1 MSWEVWTMPQKTS
14 FCNRTLLRS
23 DLRHFWPAGFVYV
36 LLWLM
41 ILPIQLLRVGYD
53 APRDDGLLAENLE
66 PLLHNVIVDA
76 SVGSLVLA
84 VVCGV
89 VIPMAVYA
97 YLMTPRSVGMMHA
110 LPVKRTTQYFSH
122 FLAGFGL
129 LTAGNLLIFLL
140 SVLAQLP
147 FGVVDWSALGQWLLL
162 TELLELFFLSLG
174 ALCAM
179 VTGWLLAIPVLY
191 VAVNFAALLLC
202 SVVQFLQR
210 WFYFGFQYT
219 TYPPFVQW
227 LTPIIKLAEDVGFLD
242 GEYITRNGIEVY
254 WRSLSAQALPTS
266 AIYAAAGLVL
276 LALGWLLYRKR
287 PSEAAGDAIAFPWLR
302 ILVRWAV
309 GLCGGLGLG
318 LFLSSFVLGGS
329 RSLAKLLLCQVFMG
343 LLCFVAAQM
352 LLQKTFRVFRRS
364 WKELAAL
371 AAAMVALT
379 LAIRADVLGVQY
391 RVPDVPQVDN
401 VRVMVSRCDGGNF
414 LASDSTAIETVTSL
428 HRAILEQGPENAD
441 DSRVLYVSFYY
452 TMKNGQEIRRNYGI
466 AEREGAETYRK
477 INQLLN
483 LPQARSYAV
492 GINDL
497 TDEELDTVRGGFVED
512 SDTGFSVDLT
522 REQALALCRAAQQ
535 DVAAAVDTDVLA
547 AIDTDTAQTWRYQ
560 TDTAQTWRYQ
570 MVIYSTTADGGTKDR
585 YLSMMSYCTR
595 MQEFIDGLN
604 LTNSTADVPA
614 TEVVS

>member
-14 FCNRTLLRS
+14 FCNSTLLRS

-36 LLWLM
+36 LIWLM
-41 ILPIQLLRVGYD
+41 ILPIQLLRAGYD

-66 PLLHNVIVDA
+66 ALLHNVIVGA

-97 YLMTPRSVGMMHA
+97 YLMAPRSVGMMHA

-147 FGVVDWSALGQWLLL
+147 FGMVDWSALGQWLLL

-202 SVVQFLQR
+202 GVVQFLQR

-219 TYPPFVQW
+219 TYPTFVEW
-227 LTPIIKLAEDVGFLD
+227 LTPIMKLTEAVGFLD

-266 AIYAAAGLVL
+266 AIYAAVGLAL
-276 LALGWLLYRKR
+276 LALSWLLYRKR
-287 PSEAAGDAIAFPWLR
+287 PSEAAGDAIAFRWLR

-391 RVPDVPQVDN
+391 LVPDVPQVDN
-401 VRVMVSRCDGGNF
+401 VRVMVSSSGSGNF
-414 LASDSTAIETVTSL
+414 LASDSTVIETVTSL
-428 HRAILEQGPENAD
+428 HRAILDQGPENAD

-452 TMKNGQEIRRNYGI
+452 TMKNGKEIRRNYGI
-466 AEREGAETYRK
+466 AEREGAETYCK

-497 TDEELDTVRGGFVED
+497 TDEELNAVRGGFVED
-512 SDTGFSVDLT
+512 SDTGASVDLT

-560 TDTAQTWRYQ
+560 

-585 YLSMMSYCTR
+585 YLSMMNYCTR
-595 MQEFIDGLN
+595 MQEFIDGLDF
-604 LTNSTADVPA
+604 TNSTADVPA
-614 TEVVS
+614 TEAAS

>member
-1 MSWEVWTMPQKTS
+1 MPQKTS

-23 DLRHFWPAGFVYV
+23 DLHHFWPAGFVYV
-36 LLWLM
+36 LIWLM
-41 ILPIQLLRVGYD
+41 ILPIQLLRAGYD

-66 PLLHNVIVDA
+66 ALLHNVIVDA

-147 FGVVDWSALGQWLLL
+147 FGMVDWTALGQWLLL

-227 LTPIIKLAEDVGFLD
+227 LTPIIKLAEAVGFLD
-242 GEYITRNGIEVY
+242 GEYIARNGIEVY
-254 WRSLSAQALPTS
+254 WRSLSAEALPTS
-266 AIYAAAGLVL
+266 AIYAAVGLVL
-276 LALGWLLYRKR
+276 LVLGWLLYRKR

-302 ILVRWAV
+302 LLVRWVV

-318 LFLSSFVLGGS
+318 LFLSSFVLGGA

-401 VRVMVSRCDGGNF
+401 VRVSVSRCDGGNF
-414 LASDSTAIETVTSL
+414 LTSDSTTIETVTSL

-512 SDTGFSVDLT
+512 SDTGYAMELT

-560 TDTAQTWRYQ
+560 L
-570 MVIYSTTADGGTKDR
+570 VIYSTTADGGTRDR

-595 MQEFIDGLN
+595 MQEFIDGLDF
-604 LTNSTADVPA
+604 TNSTADVPV

>member
-23 DLRHFWPAGFVYV
+23 DLHHFWPAGFVYV
-36 LLWLM
+36 LIWLM
-41 ILPIQLLRVGYD
+41 ILPIQLLRAGYD

-66 PLLHNVIVDA
+66 ALLHNVIVGA

-147 FGVVDWSALGQWLLL
+147 FGMVDWTALGQWLLL

-227 LTPIIKLAEDVGFLD
+227 LTPIIKLAEAVGFLD
-242 GEYITRNGIEVY
+242 GEYIARNGIEVY
-254 WRSLSAQALPTS
+254 WRSLSAEALPTS
-266 AIYAAAGLVL
+266 AIYAAVGLVL
-276 LALGWLLYRKR
+276 LVLGWLLYRKR

-302 ILVRWAV
+302 LLVRWVV

-401 VRVMVSRCDGGNF
+401 VRVSVSRCDGGNF
-414 LASDSTAIETVTSL
+414 LTSDSTTIETVTSL

-512 SDTGFSVDLT
+512 SDTGYAMELT

-560 TDTAQTWRYQ
+560 L
-570 MVIYSTTADGGTKDR
+570 VIYSTTADGGTRDR

-595 MQEFIDGLN
+595 MQEFIDGLDF
-604 LTNSTADVPA
+604 TNSTADVPV

>member
-14 FCNRTLLRS
+14 FCNSTLLRS

-36 LLWLM
+36 LIWLM
-41 ILPIQLLRVGYD
+41 ILPIQLLRAGYD

-66 PLLHNVIVDA
+66 ALLHNVIVGA

-110 LPVKRTTQYFSH
+110 LPIKRTTQYFSH

-147 FGVVDWSALGQWLLL
+147 FGMVDWSALGQWLLL

-202 SVVQFLQR
+202 GVVQFLQR

-219 TYPPFVQW
+219 TYPPFVEW
-227 LTPIIKLAEDVGFLD
+227 LTPIMKLTEAVGFLD

-266 AIYAAAGLVL
+266 AIYAAVGLAL

-287 PSEAAGDAIAFPWLR
+287 PSEAAGDAIAFRWLR

-391 RVPDVPQVDN
+391 LVPDVPQVDN
-401 VRVMVSRCDGGNF
+401 VRVMVSGSGSGNF
-414 LASDSTAIETVTSL
+414 LASDSTVIETVTSL
-428 HRAILEQGPENAD
+428 HRAILDQGPENAD

-452 TMKNGQEIRRNYGI
+452 TMKNGKEIRRNYGI

-497 TDEELDTVRGGFVED
+497 TDEELNAVRGGFVED
-512 SDTGFSVDLT
+512 SDTGSSVDLT

-535 DVAAAVDTDVLA
+535 DVAAAVD
-547 AIDTDTAQTWRYQ
+547 

-585 YLSMMSYCTR
+585 YLSMMNYCTR
-595 MQEFIDGLN
+595 MQEFIDGLDF
-604 LTNSTADVPA
+604 TNSTADVPA
-614 TEVVS
+614 TEAAS

>member
-1 MSWEVWTMPQKTS
+1 MPQKTS
-14 FCNRTLLRS
+14 FCNSTLLRS

-36 LLWLM
+36 LIWLM
-41 ILPIQLLRVGYD
+41 ILPIQLLRAGYD

-66 PLLHNVIVDA
+66 ALLHNVIVGA

-97 YLMTPRSVGMMHA
+97 YLMTPRSVGTMHA
-110 LPVKRTTQYFSH
+110 LPIKRTTQYFSH

-147 FGVVDWSALGQWLLL
+147 FGMVDWSALGQWLLL

-242 GEYITRNGIEVY
+242 GEYIARNGIEVY

-266 AIYAAAGLVL
+266 AIYAAVGLAL

-287 PSEAAGDAIAFPWLR
+287 PSEAAGDAIAFRWLR

-391 RVPDVPQVDN
+391 LVPDVPQVDN
-401 VRVMVSRCDGGNF
+401 VRVMVSGSGSGNF
-414 LASDSTAIETVTSL
+414 LASDSTVIETVTSL
-428 HRAILEQGPENAD
+428 HRAILDQGPENAD

-452 TMKNGQEIRRNYGI
+452 TMKNGKEIRRNYGI

-483 LPQARSYAV
+483 LPQARSCAV

-497 TDEELDTVRGGFVED
+497 TDEELNAVRGGFVED
-512 SDTGFSVDLT
+512 SDTGTSVDLT

-560 TDTAQTWRYQ
+560 

-585 YLSMMSYCTR
+585 YLSMMNYCTR
-595 MQEFIDGLN
+595 MQEFIDGLDF
-604 LTNSTADVPA
+604 TNSTADVPA
-614 TEVVS
+614 TEAAS

>member
-1 MSWEVWTMPQKTS
+1 MPQKTS
-14 FCNRTLLRS
+14 FCNSTLLRS

-36 LLWLM
+36 LIWLM
-41 ILPIQLLRVGYD
+41 ILPIQLLRAGYD

-66 PLLHNVIVDA
+66 ALLHNVIVGA

-110 LPVKRTTQYFSH
+110 LPIKRTTQYFSH

-147 FGVVDWSALGQWLLL
+147 FGMVDWSALGQWLLL

-202 SVVQFLQR
+202 GVVQFLQR

-219 TYPPFVQW
+219 TYPTFVQW

-242 GEYITRNGIEVY
+242 GEYIARNGIEVY

-266 AIYAAAGLVL
+266 AIYAAVGLAL

-287 PSEAAGDAIAFPWLR
+287 PSEAAGDAIAFRWLR

-391 RVPDVPQVDN
+391 LVPDVPQVDN
-401 VRVMVSRCDGGNF
+401 VRVMVSGSGSGNF
-414 LASDSTAIETVTSL
+414 LASDSTVIETVTSL
-428 HRAILEQGPENAD
+428 HRAILDQGPENAD

-452 TMKNGQEIRRNYGI
+452 TMKNGKEIRRNYGI

-497 TDEELDTVRGGFVED
+497 TDEELNAVRGGFVED
-512 SDTGFSVDLT
+512 SDTGSSVDLT

-560 TDTAQTWRYQ
+560 

-585 YLSMMSYCTR
+585 YLSMMNYCTR
-595 MQEFIDGLN
+595 MQEFIDGLDF
-604 LTNSTADVPA
+604 TNSTADVPA
-614 TEVVS
+614 TEAAS

>member
-1 MSWEVWTMPQKTS
+1 MSWEVWTMPRKTS
-14 FCNRTLLRS
+14 FCNGTLLCS
-23 DLRHFWPAGFVYV
+23 DLRHCWPAGFLYV
-36 LLWLM
+36 LVWLM
-41 ILPIQLLRVGYD
+41 ILPLQLLRGGYD
-53 APRDDGLLAENLE
+53 CSRALPHEEMLIRLEAE
-66 PLLHNVIVDA
+66 LHNVITGA
-76 SVGSLVLA
+76 AVGSLVMA
-84 VVCGV
+84 VLCGI

-97 YLMTPRSVGMMHA
+97 YLMSPRAVGLMHA
-110 LPVKRTTQYFSH
+110 LPVKRSTQYFSH
-122 FLAGFGL
+122 FTAGFGL
-129 LTAGNLLIFLL
+129 LTGGNVLILLL

-147 FGVVDWSALGQWLLL
+147 FGMVDWSALGQWLLL

-179 VTGWLLAIPVLY
+179 ATGWLLAIPVLY
-191 VAVNFAALLLC
+191 VAANFAALLLC

-242 GEYITRNGIEVY
+242 GEYIARNGIEVY

-318 LFLSSFVLGGS
+318 LFLSIFVLGGS
-329 RSLAKLLLCQVFMG
+329 RSLARLLLCQVFMG

-379 LAIRADVLGVQY
+379 FAIRADALGVQY

-401 VRVMVSRCDGGNF
+401 VRVIVSGSGSGNF
-414 LASDSTAIETVTSL
+414 LASDSTVIETVTSL
-428 HRAILEQGPENAD
+428 HRAILDQGPENAD

-512 SDTGFSVDLT
+512 SDTGASVDLT

-560 TDTAQTWRYQ
+560 
-570 MVIYSTTADGGTKDR
+570 MVIYSTTADGGTRDR

-595 MQEFIDGLN
+595 MQEFIDGLD
-604 LTNSTADVPA
+604 LANSTADVPA
-614 TEVVS
+614 TEDAS

>member
-23 DLRHFWPAGFVYV
+23 DLHHFWPAGFVYV
-36 LLWLM
+36 LIWLM
-41 ILPIQLLRVGYD
+41 ILPIQLLRAGYD

-66 PLLHNVIVDA
+66 ALLHNVIVGA

-147 FGVVDWSALGQWLLL
+147 FGMVDWAALGQWLLL

-227 LTPIIKLAEDVGFLD
+227 LTPIIKLAEAVGFLD
-242 GEYITRNGIEVY
+242 GEYIARNGIEVY
-254 WRSLSAQALPTS
+254 WRSLSAEALPTS
-266 AIYAAAGLVL
+266 AIYAAVGLVL
-276 LALGWLLYRKR
+276 LVLGWLLYRKR

-302 ILVRWAV
+302 LLVRWVV

-318 LFLSSFVLGGS
+318 LFLSSFVLGGA

-401 VRVMVSRCDGGNF
+401 VRVSVSRCDGGNF
-414 LASDSTAIETVTSL
+414 LTSDSTTIETVTSL

-512 SDTGFSVDLT
+512 SDTGYAMELT

-560 TDTAQTWRYQ
+560 L
-570 MVIYSTTADGGTKDR
+570 VIYSTTADGGTRDR

-595 MQEFIDGLN
+595 MQEFIDGLDF
-604 LTNSTADVPA
+604 TNSTADVPV

>member
-14 FCNRTLLRS
+14 FCNGTLLRS

-36 LLWLM
+36 LIWLM
-41 ILPIQLLRVGYD
+41 ILPIQLLRAGYD
-53 APRDDGLLAENLE
+53 APHDDGLLAENLE
-66 PLLHNVIVDA
+66 ALLHNVIVDA

-147 FGVVDWSALGQWLLL
+147 FGMVDWAALGQWLLL

-179 VTGWLLAIPVLY
+179 ATGWLLAIPVLY

-242 GEYITRNGIEVY
+242 GEYIARNGIEVY

-309 GLCGGLGLG
+309 AVRRSGAGTVPQQLRAGRLPQPCKAAALSGLHGTAVFCGCPDAAAKDVPRLPPELEGAGG
-318 LFLSSFVLGGS
+318 AGGS
-329 RSLAKLLLCQVFMG
+329 HGGADPRHPCGRAGRAVPRAGRPAGGQCPGHG
-343 LLCFVAAQM
+343 LPL
-352 LLQKTFRVFRRS
+352 
-364 WKELAAL
+364 
-371 AAAMVALT
+371 
-379 LAIRADVLGVQY
+379 
-391 RVPDVPQVDN
+391 
-401 VRVMVSRCDGGNF
+401 
-414 LASDSTAIETVTSL
+414 
-428 HRAILEQGPENAD
+428 
-441 DSRVLYVSFYY
+441 
-452 TMKNGQEIRRNYGI
+452 
-466 AEREGAETYRK
+466 
-477 INQLLN
+477 
-483 LPQARSYAV
+483 
-492 GINDL
+492 
-497 TDEELDTVRGGFVED
+497 
-512 SDTGFSVDLT
+512 
-522 REQALALCRAAQQ
+522 
-535 DVAAAVDTDVLA
+535 
-547 AIDTDTAQTWRYQ
+547 
-560 TDTAQTWRYQ
+560 
-570 MVIYSTTADGGTKDR
+570 
-585 YLSMMSYCTR
+585 
-595 MQEFIDGLN
+595 
-604 LTNSTADVPA
+604 
-614 TEVVS
+614 

>member
-36 LLWLM
+36 LIWLM

-53 APRDDGLLAENLE
+53 APRGDGQLAENLE
-66 PLLHNVIVDA
+66 PLLHNVIVGA

-147 FGVVDWSALGQWLLL
+147 FGMVDWAALGQWLLL

-287 PSEAAGDAIAFPWLR
+287 PSETAGDAIAFPWLR

-379 LAIRADVLGVQY
+379 LAIRADLLGVQY

-401 VRVMVSRCDGGNF
+401 VRVMVSRCEGGNF
-414 LASDSTAIETVTSL
+414 LTSDSTAIETVTSL
-428 HRAILEQGPENAD
+428 HRAILDQGPENAD

-547 AIDTDTAQTWRYQ
+547 AIDTDVLAAID

-595 MQEFIDGLN
+595 MQEFIDGLDF
-604 LTNSTADVPA
+604 TNSTADVPA
-614 TEVVS
+614 TEDAS

>member
-36 LLWLM
+36 LIWLM
-41 ILPIQLLRVGYD
+41 ILPIQLLRAGYD

-66 PLLHNVIVDA
+66 ALLHNVIVGA

-147 FGVVDWSALGQWLLL
+147 FGMVDWAALGQWLLL

-219 TYPPFVQW
+219 TYPSFVQW

-242 GEYITRNGIEVY
+242 GEYIARNGIEVY

-401 VRVMVSRCDGGNF
+401 VRVSVSRCDGGNF
-414 LASDSTAIETVTSL
+414 LTSDSTTIETVTSL

-512 SDTGFSVDLT
+512 SDTGYAMELT

-560 TDTAQTWRYQ
+560 L
-570 MVIYSTTADGGTKDR
+570 VIYSTTADGGTRDR

-595 MQEFIDGLN
+595 MQEFIDGLDF
-604 LTNSTADVPA
+604 TNSTADVPV

>member
-36 LLWLM
+36 LIWLM

-66 PLLHNVIVDA
+66 PLLHNVIVGA

-147 FGVVDWSALGQWLLL
+147 FGMVDWSALGQW
-162 TELLELFFLSLG
+162 LELFFLSLG

-242 GEYITRNGIEVY
+242 GEYITRNGIEIY

-287 PSEAAGDAIAFPWLR
+287 PSETAGDAISFPWLR

-352 LLQKTFRVFRRS
+352 LLQKTFRIFRRS

-401 VRVMVSRCDGGNF
+401 VRVIVSRCDGGNF
-414 LASDSTAIETVTSL
+414 LASDSTAIKTVTSL
-428 HRAILEQGPENAD
+428 HRAILEQGSENTD

-497 TDEELDTVRGGFVED
+497 TDEELDAVRGGFVED

-560 TDTAQTWRYQ
+560 

-585 YLSMMSYCTR
+585 YLSMMNYCTR
-595 MQEFIDGLN
+595 MQEFIDGLDF
-604 LTNSTADVPA
+604 TNSTADVPA
-614 TEVVS
+614 TEDVS

>member
-1 MSWEVWTMPQKTS
+1 MPQKTS

-23 DLRHFWPAGFVYV
+23 DLHHFWPAGFVYV
-36 LLWLM
+36 LIWLM
-41 ILPIQLLRVGYD
+41 ILPIQLLRAGYD

-66 PLLHNVIVDA
+66 ALLHNVIVGA

-147 FGVVDWSALGQWLLL
+147 FGMVDWTALGQWLLL

-227 LTPIIKLAEDVGFLD
+227 LTPIIKLAEAVGFLD
-242 GEYITRNGIEVY
+242 GEYIARNGIEVY
-254 WRSLSAQALPTS
+254 WRSLSAEALPTS
-266 AIYAAAGLVL
+266 AIYAAVGLVL
-276 LALGWLLYRKR
+276 LVLGWLLYRKR

-302 ILVRWAV
+302 LLVRWVV

-401 VRVMVSRCDGGNF
+401 VRVSVSRCDGGNF
-414 LASDSTAIETVTSL
+414 LTSDSTTIETVTSL

-512 SDTGFSVDLT
+512 SDTGYAMELT

-560 TDTAQTWRYQ
+560 L
-570 MVIYSTTADGGTKDR
+570 VIYSTTADGGTRDR

-595 MQEFIDGLN
+595 MQEFIDGLDF
-604 LTNSTADVPA
+604 TNSTADVPV

>member
-1 MSWEVWTMPQKTS
+1 
-14 FCNRTLLRS
+14 
-23 DLRHFWPAGFVYV
+23 
-36 LLWLM
+36 M
-41 ILPIQLLRVGYD
+41 ILPIQLLRAGYD
-53 APRDDGLLAENLE
+53 APHDDGLLAENLE
-66 PLLHNVIVDA
+66 PLLHNVIVGA

-97 YLMTPRSVGMMHA
+97 YLMAPRSVGMMHA

-147 FGVVDWSALGQWLLL
+147 FGMVDWAALGQWLLL

-179 VTGWLLAIPVLY
+179 ATGWLLAIPVLY

-242 GEYITRNGIEVY
+242 GEYIARNGIEVY

-364 WKELAAL
+364 WKELAVL

-379 LAIRADVLGVQY
+379 LAIRADVLGMQY

-428 HRAILEQGPENAD
+428 HRAILEQGPENTD
-441 DSRVLYVSFYY
+441 GSRVLYVSFYY

-547 AIDTDTAQTWRYQ
+547 AIDTDTAQK
-560 TDTAQTWRYQ
+560 WRYQ
-570 MVIYSTTADGGTKDR
+570 MVIYSTTADGGTRDR
-585 YLSMMSYCTR
+585 YLTMMSYCTR
-595 MQEFIDGLN
+595 MQEFIDGLDF
-604 LTNSTADVPA
+604 TNSTADVPA
-614 TEVVS
+614 AEVVS

>member
-23 DLRHFWPAGFVYV
+23 DLHHFWPAGFVYV
-36 LLWLM
+36 LIWLM
-41 ILPIQLLRVGYD
+41 ILPIQLLRAGYD

-66 PLLHNVIVDA
+66 ALLHNVIVGA

-147 FGVVDWSALGQWLLL
+147 FGMVDWTALGQWLLL

-227 LTPIIKLAEDVGFLD
+227 LTPIIKLAEAVGFLD
-242 GEYITRNGIEVY
+242 GEYIARNGIEVY
-254 WRSLSAQALPTS
+254 WRSLSAEALPTS
-266 AIYAAAGLVL
+266 AIYAAVGLVL
-276 LALGWLLYRKR
+276 LVLGWLLYRKR

-302 ILVRWAV
+302 LLVRWVV

-318 LFLSSFVLGGS
+318 LFLSSFVLGGA

-401 VRVMVSRCDGGNF
+401 VRVSVSRCDGGNF
-414 LASDSTAIETVTSL
+414 LTSDSTTIETVTSL

-512 SDTGFSVDLT
+512 SDTGYAMELT

-560 TDTAQTWRYQ
+560 L
-570 MVIYSTTADGGTKDR
+570 VIYSTTADGGTRDR

-595 MQEFIDGLN
+595 MQEFIDGLDFD
-604 LTNSTADVPA
+604 TNTADVSA

>member
-1 MSWEVWTMPQKTS
+1 M
-14 FCNRTLLRS
+14 
-23 DLRHFWPAGFVYV
+23 
-36 LLWLM
+36 
-41 ILPIQLLRVGYD
+41 
-53 APRDDGLLAENLE
+53 
-66 PLLHNVIVDA
+66 
-76 SVGSLVLA
+76 
-84 VVCGV
+84 
-89 VIPMAVYA
+89 
-97 YLMTPRSVGMMHA
+97 
-110 LPVKRTTQYFSH
+110 
-122 FLAGFGL
+122 
-129 LTAGNLLIFLL
+129 
-140 SVLAQLP
+140 LAQLP
-147 FGVVDWSALGQWLLL
+147 FGMVDWAALGQWLLL

-287 PSEAAGDAIAFPWLR
+287 PSETAGDAIAFPWLR

-379 LAIRADVLGVQY
+379 LAIRADALGVQY
-391 RVPDVPQVDN
+391 RVPDVQQVDN

-428 HRAILEQGPENAD
+428 HRAILDQGPENTD

-560 TDTAQTWRYQ
+560 

-585 YLSMMSYCTR
+585 YLTMMSYCTR
-595 MQEFIDGLN
+595 MQEFIDGLDFA
-604 LTNSTADVPA
+604 NSTADVPA
-614 TEVVS
+614 TEDAS

>member
-1 MSWEVWTMPQKTS
+1 MPQKTS

-23 DLRHFWPAGFVYV
+23 DLHHFWPAGFVYV
-36 LLWLM
+36 LIWLM
-41 ILPIQLLRVGYD
+41 ILPIQLLRAGYD

-66 PLLHNVIVDA
+66 ALLHNVIVGA

-147 FGVVDWSALGQWLLL
+147 FGMVDWTALGQWLLL

-227 LTPIIKLAEDVGFLD
+227 LTPIIKLAEAVGFLD
-242 GEYITRNGIEVY
+242 GEYIARNGIEVY
-254 WRSLSAQALPTS
+254 WRSLSAEALPTS
-266 AIYAAAGLVL
+266 AIYAAVGLVL
-276 LALGWLLYRKR
+276 LVLGWLLYRKR

-302 ILVRWAV
+302 LLVRWVV

-318 LFLSSFVLGGS
+318 LFLSSFVLGGA

-401 VRVMVSRCDGGNF
+401 VRVSVSRCDGGNF
-414 LASDSTAIETVTSL
+414 LTSDSTTIETVTSL

-512 SDTGFSVDLT
+512 SDTGYAMELT

-560 TDTAQTWRYQ
+560 L
-570 MVIYSTTADGGTKDR
+570 VIYSTTADGGTRDR

-595 MQEFIDGLN
+595 MQEFIDGLDF
-604 LTNSTADVPA
+604 TNSTADVPV

>member
-1 MSWEVWTMPQKTS
+1 MPQKTS
-14 FCNRTLLRS
+14 FCNGTLLRS

-36 LLWLM
+36 LIWLM

-53 APRDDGLLAENLE
+53 APRDDGLLADKLE
-66 PLLHNVIVDA
+66 ALLHNVIVGA

-227 LTPIIKLAEDVGFLD
+227 LTPIIKLAVDVGFLD

-287 PSEAAGDAIAFPWLR
+287 PSETAGDAISFPWLR
-302 ILVRWAV
+302 IVVRWAV

-379 LAIRADVLGVQY
+379 LAIRADGLGVQY

-492 GINDL
+492 GINNL

-595 MQEFIDGLN
+595 MQEFIDGLDF
-604 LTNSTADVPA
+604 TNSTADVPA

>member
-23 DLRHFWPAGFVYV
+23 DLHHFWPAGFVYV
-36 LLWLM
+36 LIWLM
-41 ILPIQLLRVGYD
+41 ILPIQLLRAGYD

-66 PLLHNVIVDA
+66 ALLHNVIVGA

-147 FGVVDWSALGQWLLL
+147 FGMVDWTALGQWLLL

-227 LTPIIKLAEDVGFLD
+227 LTPIIKLAEAVGFLD
-242 GEYITRNGIEVY
+242 GEYIARNGIEVY
-254 WRSLSAQALPTS
+254 WRSLSAEALPTS
-266 AIYAAAGLVL
+266 AIYAAVGLVL
-276 LALGWLLYRKR
+276 LVLGWLLYRKR

-302 ILVRWAV
+302 LLVRWVV

-318 LFLSSFVLGGS
+318 LFLSSFVLGGA

-364 WKELAAL
+364 WKELAVL

-401 VRVMVSRCDGGNF
+401 VRVSVSRCDGGNF
-414 LASDSTAIETVTSL
+414 LTSDSTTIETVTSL

-512 SDTGFSVDLT
+512 SDTGYAMELT

-560 TDTAQTWRYQ
+560 L
-570 MVIYSTTADGGTKDR
+570 VIYSTTADGGTRDR

-595 MQEFIDGLN
+595 MQEFIDGLDF
-604 LTNSTADVPA
+604 TNSTADVPV